1 MSALDTVRQTISAL
15 DADAM
20 AAAAARWDTLTKP
33 RGSLGYLETIACQ
46 VAGMVGHVRPRL
58 TERLVFVLAGDHG
71 VTAEGVSAY
80 PSDVTAQ
87 MVYNFVRGGAAINV
101 LSRHAG
107 ARVIVVDMG
116 VAAEL
121 PALPGLVSR
130 KVRPGTHNFAQQS
143 AMTPDEALA
152 CVESGIELAEAEVTP
167 GHTWVVTGDMGIG
180 NTTAS
185 SAIIAAMTGMSVE
198 RVTGRGTGVTGEAL
212 ARKAAVIKAALD
224 RHQPKAQD
232 ALDVLSKVGGF
243 EIGGLV
249 GIMLGAAALRCP
261 VVLDGLIATAAALL
275 AVGLVPAV
283 REYLIA
289 GHRSVEP
296 GHTVALNA
304 LGLEPVLDLKLR
316 LGEGTGGALALPVLE
331 AACRLLDE
339 MATFEAA
346 GVATDDP
353 DQTPASDAPA

>member
-1 MSALDTVRQTISAL
+1 
-15 DADAM
+15 
-20 AAAAARWDTLTKP
+20 
-33 RGSLGYLETIACQ
+33 
-46 VAGMVGHVRPRL
+46 
-58 TERLVFVLAGDHG
+58 
-71 VTAEGVSAY
+71 
-80 PSDVTAQ
+80 

-101 LSRHAG
+101 LTRHVG

-116 VAAEL
+116 VAADL

-130 KVRPGTHNFAQQS
+130 KVRRGTLNFARES
-143 AMTPDEALA
+143 AMTMDQALA
-152 CVESGIELAEAEVTP
+152 CVESGIALSEAEIKG

-185 SAIIAAMTGMSVE
+185 SAIIAAMTGASVE
-198 RVTGRGTGVTGEAL
+198 RVTGKGTGVTGEAL

-224 RHQPKAQD
+224 RHQPNPHD

-243 EIGGLV
+243 EIGGLA
-249 GIMLGAAALRCP
+249 GIILGAAARRCP

-275 AVGLVPAV
+275 AVGLVPGV

-304 LGLEPVLDLKLR
+304 LGLEPVLDLELR

-339 MATFEAA
+339 MATFEEA

-353 DQTPASDAPA
+353 DQMRASDAPT